1 MLPAVFKLELS
12 LKELIFLFGNGKNI
26 GVEGSSPT
34 ADCKPESK
42 NSQIWIPLVGR
53 IG

>member
-1 MLPAVFKLELS
+1 MLSAVFKLVLS
-12 LKELIFLFGNGKNI
+12 LKELIFLFGDGRNI
-26 GVEGSSPT
+26 GVGGPSPT